1 MAVAHE
7 LAHLRRRDLVFDI
20 VPALASAL
28 FFFLPI
34 VRLAAQACGQARE
47 EACDAAAIRAV
58 SCSFAEYAEM
68 LLKTAGD
75 RPATEGA
82 LGVSPAYRQLRGRLT
97 GLATSTQAVSKVV
110 KVAAAVLV
118 GVGLVISAP
127 WRLVA
132 RVAQNA
138 ARHAANTVRYHIID
152 LGPISGDDASHF
164 QINDLGQV
172 VGTSNGRPF
181 LWHLGQAQP
190 LGTLWYHNGRG
201 GAINN
206 SGQYTVT
213 CYSDAGNP
221 HAFYAS
227 PSPHLVKGLKGYRF
241 TVARGINDAGWIVG
255 SAQHSGSDAQGAE
268 IARAVLVTGGHTH
281 DLGTL
286 GGDHSAAYAVNA
298 LGQIVGK
305 ADLPP
310 TVDGTRSTHA
320 FLWQPAS
327 LSARE
332 QSVVGQ
338 MRDLGT
344 LGGSH
349 SFAYAVNGQ
358 GLVAGFSLV
367 DGDVARHACVWQTAG
382 DTHSVDLGTL
392 PGDVTSEAH
401 GVNNRN
407 EVVGTSDAL
416 PDADANRA
424 VLWENGVAVD
434 LNQATDNGAWHLQD
448 AMGINN
454 QGLVV
459 GKGTLH
465 GVLHAFVLTPRN
477 S

>member
-1 MAVAHE
+1 
-7 LAHLRRRDLVFDI
+7 
-20 VPALASAL
+20 
-28 FFFLPI
+28 
-34 VRLAAQACGQARE
+34 
-47 EACDAAAIRAV
+47 
-58 SCSFAEYAEM
+58 M

-75 RPATEGA
+75 RQMVVGA
-82 LGVSPAYRQLRGRLT
+82 LGVSPAYRQLHGRLT
-97 GLATSTQAVSKVV
+97 GLASSSRAVSKVV

-118 GVGLVISAP
+118 GVGVVASAP
-127 WRLVA
+127 RRLVA
-132 RVAQNA
+132 RAAQNV
-138 ARHAANTVRYHIID
+138 ARHNANSARYHIVD

-172 VGTSNGRPF
+172 VGTSNGRPV
-181 LWHLGQAQP
+181 LWQAGQAQS

-206 SGQYTVT
+206 NGEYAVT

-227 PSPHLVKGLKGYRF
+227 PGPHLVKGLKGYRF

-268 IARAVLVTGGHTH
+268 IARAVLVTSGRTH

-298 LGQIVGK
+298 VGQIVGK

-310 TVDGTRSTHA
+310 AVDGMRSTHA
-320 FLWQPAS
+320 FLWQS
-327 LSARE
+327 
-332 QSVVGQ
+332 GQ
-338 MRDLGT
+338 MRYLGT
-344 LGGSH
+344 LGGTH
-349 SFAYAVNGQ
+349 SFAYAVNDQ
-358 GLVAGFSLV
+358 GVVAGFSLV
-367 DGDVARHACVWQTAG
+367 DGDGARHACVWQTAG

-392 PGDVTSEAH
+392 PGDIASEAH
-401 GVNNRN
+401 GVNDRN

-416 PDADANRA
+416 PDAAANRA

-434 LNQATDNGAWHLQD
+434 LNGATDAGGWHLQD

-459 GKGTLH
+459 GKGTVN
-465 GVLHAFVLTPRN
+465 GVLHAFVLMPKGGGRV
-477 S
+477 